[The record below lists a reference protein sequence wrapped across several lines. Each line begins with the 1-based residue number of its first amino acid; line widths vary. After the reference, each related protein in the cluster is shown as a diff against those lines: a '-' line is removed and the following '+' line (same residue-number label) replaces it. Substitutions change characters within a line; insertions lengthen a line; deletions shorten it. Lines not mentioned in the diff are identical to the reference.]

1 MSLHPL
7 WSHLP
12 PERRSWRDKQTLR
25 LRRLWAWLKQKH
37 RRIGLVVILYLLI
50 WSIPLL
56 AGEPLLSAFAVLPL
70 GFLVHAPHPW
80 SKSKRGWMKKGRGK
94 HATDK
99 LFKEADSKYDEAS
112 LRDGATPLCPGAKT

>member
-1 MSLHPL
+1 MLCRGGAGTAASAAAQPL
-7 WSHLP
+7 
-12 PERRSWRDKQTLR
+12 
-25 LRRLWAWLKQKH
+25 LRRAGSLALC
-37 RRIGLVVILYLLI
+37 
-50 WSIPLL
+50 L
-56 AGEPLLSAFAVLPL
+56 AGSFAVLPL